1 MIEQV
6 RGSLASHC
14 DFYVQ
19 ISLFVVDSR
28 PLDMTLG
35 GFDNRADD
43 AKGFVAY
50 GDSCLPAP
58 CCSLSVC
65 VAGIHSET
73 AGGFGKGR
81 AVNVGS
87 LPYGSRTV
95 HITFAFGL
103 G

>member
-1 MIEQV
+1 MIGQV
-6 RGSLASHC
+6 HGSLESHYE
-14 DFYVQ
+14 FYVQ

-28 PLDMTLG
+28 PLDMALG
-35 GFDNRADD
+35 GFDNHADD
-43 AKGFVAY
+43 AKGSVAY

-81 AVNVGS
+81 AVIVGS
-87 LPYGSRTV
+87 LTDGSQTV
-95 HITFAFGL
+95 HISLAFGL
-103 G
+103 E